1 MKFKV
6 NIIIVCIIF
15 MLLGI
20 LLASYILPNK
30 CVEGLDL
37 GPTILETICK
47 APRA

>member
-20 LLASYILPNK
+20 LLASYGFLINVLKDWIWSHN
-30 CVEGLDL
+30 
-37 GPTILETICK
+37 I
-47 APRA
+47 RNNM